1 MNPAEQKKTVRY
13 IAIFSLLVTALAF
26 ISPLL
31 GGSPTAP
38 GVGFI
43 IWGTAPMVVALLI
56 RLVTRDWSDAG
67 LRPAFRK
74 NARWYLISV
83 LAYPVMMTLT
93 LFIGAITSIT
103 SVSGFSMMPYL
114 TTALTALPI
123 FFVFAIFEEFGWR
136 GYLVP
141 KLAAIGINKYL
152 MHAIVAIVWATWHLP
167 FIQELTWL
175 YTSEDLATFI
185 PRLYLGAFAFSL
197 LYDEIRIITGTFW
210 PAVLLHAISNSFGH
224 PLAADYVTVSAGKAY
239 LGSIGFDGL
248 FMMIFF
254 GILAAALNWWRSRK
268 AAEFTGQAV

>member
-1 MNPAEQKKTVRY
+1 MNPAERKKTVRK
-13 IAIFSLLVTALAF
+13 IAVFSLLVTALAF

-43 IWGTAPMVVALLI
+43 IWGTAPMLVAILI
-56 RLVTRDWSDAG
+56 RLLTRDWSDAG
-67 LRPAFRK
+67 LRPAIRK
-74 NARWYLISV
+74 NARWYIISA
-83 LAYPVMMTLT
+83 LAYPVVMTLT
-93 LFIGAITSIT
+93 LLIGAITSIT
-103 SVSGFSMMPYL
+103 SVSGFSMMAYL

-152 MHAIVAIVWATWHLP
+152 MHVIVAVVWATWHLP

-175 YTSEDLATFI
+175 YTSEELATFI

-224 PLAADYVTVSAGKAY
+224 PLAADYETIATGKAY

-248 FMMIFF
+248 LMMAFF
-254 GILAAALNWWRSRK
+254 AVSGIALNRWRTGITAVSHS
-268 AAEFTGQAV
+268 FT

>member
-1 MNPAEQKKTVRY
+1 MNPAKRKQTIWCIVIY
-13 IAIFSLLVTALAF
+13 SFLVTALAF

-31 GGSPTAP
+31 GGSPTDP

-43 IWGTAPMVVALLI
+43 IWGTAPMLVAILI

-74 NARWYLISV
+74 NTRWYLISA
-83 LAYPVMMTLT
+83 LAYPVMMMLT

-103 SVSGFSMMPYL
+103 SVSGFLMMPYL

-152 MHAIVAIVWATWHLP
+152 MHAIVAVVWATWHLP

-175 YTSEDLATFI
+175 YTSEELATFI

-224 PLAADYVTVSAGKAY
+224 PLAADYVTIATGKAY

-254 GILAAALNWWRSRK
+254 GIAFCVGKWAVGVKLS
-268 AAEFTGQAV
+268 TGKTDR